1 MLITMVKRNRRLL
14 ARTILISL
22 AYLSMTGCQV
32 IQIFD
37 HPIPVMAF
45 QDSSDILTDERM
57 VADQNSLRAA
67 NSK

>member
-14 ARTILISL
+14 ARTVLIAL
-22 AYLSMTGCQV
+22 AYLPMTGCQV

-45 QDSSDILTDERM
+45 QDGSDILTDERI
-57 VADQNSLRAA
+57 VADQNSLSVAK
-67 NSK
+67 SK